1 MIGLSAYAAIAGGLF
16 IALWKYPAVALAGVL
31 CMFGLEQWGQAS
43 TTYFAQHHT
52 ATNYLIGGILV
63 LALLVQGAKKGLS
76 LLAGYPLVGWLT
88 LALFLYAFASA
99 QWAPR
104 SDISLDLWASRW
116 PSVITFIVLSPLLIT
131 QTRDL
136 QATNIG
142 ILVFGGFLTILL
154 LFFVE
159 WEHRRIV
166 LGHELGNPLAVSTM
180 AAMVVFTAV
189 LADPWPESRW
199 WAAIKWALVAL
210 CLALI
215 VRSGSRGQLLGVIAI
230 SAVCWPISRR
240 IENLKQ
246 FLGWICLLIFLSG
259 ITIWSLQRFWAER
272 ETYYAGGSRW
282 SDQAMEGAM
291 SGRFDNAIFLVQQ
304 CYRSVE
310 TIIFGLG
317 NSASFD
323 PRILGIYPHFVPL
336 EILAE
341 EGLIGF
347 ALFGLVLY
355 ATVRNAFKCLSQL
368 NTAPVDRKMF
378 SALLALFLFTALLSL
393 KQGSL
398 LGNLEPFMFAIILG
412 KHSKI
417 FLERKVVADRPH
429 SPIPA
434 QGEKAWPLLPHT
446 IGSTHNKR
454 SRASS
459 STFPTGNQ
467 SHA

>member
-1 MIGLSAYAAIAGGLF
+1 MGLTAFAVIAGGLF
-16 IALWKYPAVALAGVL
+16 ITLWKYPAVALAGVL
-31 CMFGLEQWGQAS
+31 CMFGLEQWGQA
-43 TTYFAQHHT
+43 TTTFFLQHHT

-63 LALLVQGAKKGLS
+63 LALTVEGVKKGFS
-76 LLAGYPLVGWLT
+76 LLAGYPSVGWLT
-88 LALFLYAFASA
+88 LGLFLYAFASA

-116 PSVITFIVLSPLLIT
+116 PYVISFIVLSPLLIT
-131 QTRDL
+131 QSRDL
-136 QATNIG
+136 QAANIG
-142 ILVFGGFLTILL
+142 MLVFGGFLTILL

-166 LGHELGNPLAVSTM
+166 LGHEFGNPLAVSTM
-180 AAMVVFTAV
+180 AAMVVFIAV

-199 WAAIKWALVAL
+199 WVPIKWALVAL

-230 SAVCWPISRR
+230 SAACWPISRR
-240 IENLKQ
+240 IENSKQ
-246 FLGWICLLIFLSG
+246 FLGWVCLLIFLSG

-282 SDQAMEGAM
+282 SDQAMGGAM
-291 SGRFDNAIFLVQQ
+291 SGRFDNAILLVQHSYQ
-304 CYRSVE
+304 SVE

-355 ATVRNAFKCLSQL
+355 STARNAFKCYSQL
-368 NTAPVDRKMF
+368 NATPVNRKIF
-378 SALLALFLFTALLSL
+378 AALLAVFLFTLLLSL

-417 FLERKVVADRPH
+417 FLERQVVADRTQ
-429 SPIPA
+429 SPIPT
-434 QGEKAWPLLPHT
+434 QGGRAWPLLPHT
-446 IGSTHNKR
+446 IRSTHNKR

-459 STFPTGNQ
+459 
-467 SHA
+467 